1 MRVEAF
7 IFGRYK
13 RILDVLR
20 NLVDGNGD
28 SFGVVVD
35 FIKAYQLSVGIVCID
50 IGIIFHFQFLD
61 GDIGN
66 FISETHNIDGHA
78 RCHNRSGDDT
88 NQEQGNQSGAE
99 NRERFSEFWKPF
111 WFFRLKGIIII
122 RIFWRSRRGLIAKGC
137 IRFALIDDPF
147 SGVWRWRGWRNGFL
161 CRQVCSCRSGSWF
174 CRRLGNGTFCGCI
187 CCRFFG
193 SRFSILRTSWS
204 GSSWLFCRGFS
215 VRSSR
220 WTAAG

>member
-1 MRVEAF
+1 M
-7 IFGRYK
+7 
-13 RILDVLR
+13 
-20 NLVDGNGD
+20 
-28 SFGVVVD
+28 VVD
-35 FIKAYQLSVGIVCID
+35 LIKAHQLSVGIVCID

-61 GDIGN
+61 GNIGN
-66 FISETHNIDGHA
+66 FISETHNIDRHA

-88 NQEQGNQSGAE
+88 NQEQGNQCGAE
-99 NRERFSEFWKPF
+99 NRERFSERWKPF
-111 WFFRLKGIIII
+111 RFFCLKGIVII
-122 RIFWRSRRGLIAKGC
+122 RIFGRSRWRLVAESC
-137 IRFALIDDPF
+137 ICLTFIDDPF

-174 CRRLGNGTFCGCI
+174 CRRLGNGTFGSCI
-187 CCRFFG
+187 CRRFFC
-193 SRFSILRTSWS
+193 SRFSILRASWS